1 METSA
6 SLPLGSLPLP
16 TGAAATADEQI
27 ITRKLVIKNMFRLLR
42 RMIVA
47 CASAGLATLILCL
60 GNGCALQSN
69 PQQTNPAASSARDSF
84 TLADANHDG
93 KLSREE
99 AGDYLVYVVFAVCD
113 KERDGRLTQEEWMRG
128 DSKQISAF
136 KLRDANEDGVVTME
150 EAIVYGRRGGAG
162 LALMRRADKN
172 RDGKLDRAEIEAYSA
187 SLEGSPR

>member
-1 METSA
+1 MEAFGVMKSKIIILRPIFSVCA
-6 SLPLGSLPLP
+6 SVGL
-16 TGAAATADEQI
+16 AALFLCFA
-27 ITRKLVIKNMFRLLR
+27 N
-42 RMIVA
+42 A
-47 CASAGLATLILCL
+47 CASNH
-60 GNGCALQSN
+60 GNQQSAS
-69 PQQTNPAASSARDSF
+69 AASGGQDSF

-99 AGDYLVYVVFAVCD
+99 AGDYLIYVVFAVCD
-113 KERDGRLTQEEWMRG
+113 KDRDGRLTQEEWTRG
-128 DSKQISAF
+128 DPKQISAF

-162 LALMRRADKN
+162 VALMRRADKN